1 MLKVKKKYCRVREP
15 STDSQ
20 QSGSASGKCTSCLS
34 SWKQIQKYKYAFYL
48 KCVLAFY
55 LLLSDTWDNR
65 LFSLQWKKHPLKGHQ
80 PFRASAL
87 WSSFILRKLFLFLA
101 VDPTGYHK
109 KVLLSPD
116 FFCGNKLY
124 CYPLEVLISVWIIFL
139 LILLV
144 CEPLRVFLYD

>member
-1 MLKVKKKYCRVREP
+1 MLKVKKRNIAGVREP

-20 QSGSASGKCTSCLS
+20 QSGSASGKSTSCLS
-34 SWKQIQKYKYAFYL
+34 SRKQIQKYKYPFYL

-55 LLLSDTWDNR
+55 LILPDTWDNR
-65 LFSLQWKKHPLKGHQ
+65 LFSLQWKKHPLK
-80 PFRASAL
+80 ATAL
-87 WSSFILRKLFLFLA
+87 GLCALIIIPSQKAISLFSWRSNQ
-101 VDPTGYHK
+101 VSQ

-116 FFCGNKLY
+116 FSVGINFISI
-124 CYPLEVLISVWIIFL
+124 PLEVLISVWIILL